1 MNSLYIS
8 IFKTLFVT
16 LTLIVPGNAL
26 AQSSASL
33 DRMVSQIESLF
44 PSLEGYVIAVEGSGL
59 TLDLKQG
66 MPVEP
71 GDRLK
76 LIRYGRELFHPVT
89 KKKLAA
95 RKPISV
101 RWKCWKFEKI
111 FPEPGPWTQRC
122 FRKKETG

>member
-1 MNSLYIS
+1 MKSFHFCRL
-8 IFKTLFVT
+8 KTLLFALV
-16 LTLIVPGNAL
+16 LIVPCNVL

-44 PSLEGYVIAVEGSGL
+44 PPLEGYVIAVEGSGL

-89 KKKLAA
+89 KKK
-95 RKPISV
+95 
-101 RWKCWKFEKI
+101 
-111 FPEPGPWTQRC
+111 
-122 FRKKETG
+122 